1 MTAARLIIWRHGRT
15 AWNATGRYQG
25 QADVPLDDLG
35 RQQAAA
41 AAKMIKELRPTSIIA
56 SDLSRASATAAA
68 LAAETGL
75 TVDYDQRLREIHV
88 GSWEGLTVEQAR
100 EVDPEAVE
108 AVAKGIDVR
117 RSPTGELTSE
127 VAARVAEAFTEI
139 VDRAEDG
146 AVVVATMHGLAGRV
160 GIARFLGIDHTA
172 LGGLR
177 NCAWVILDRHPL
189 GHWYI
194 AQYNLQAA
202 LSVPDDD
209 RVA

>member
-1 MTAARLIIWRHGRT
+1 MTARRLIVWRHGRT
-15 AWNATGRYQG
+15 EWNATGRYQG
-25 QADVPLDDLG
+25 QADIPLDELG
-35 RQQAAA
+35 QRQAAA
-41 AAKMIKELRPTSIIA
+41 AAKMIKDLEPTAIVA
-56 SDLSRASATAAA
+56 SDLSRAAATAQA

-75 TVDYDQRLREIHV
+75 TVVHDQRLREIHV
-88 GSWEGLTVEQAR
+88 GSWEGLTVDQAR
-100 EVDPEAVE
+100 EVDPESVE
-108 AVAKGIDVR
+108 AVAKGLDVR

-127 VAARVAEAFTEI
+127 VAARVAAAFSEI
-139 VDRAEDG
+139 VERADDE

-160 GIARFLGIDHTA
+160 GIAEFLGIDHTA

-194 AQYNLQAA
+194 ANYNLQAE

>member
-1 MTAARLIIWRHGRT
+1 MTARRLIVWRHGRT
-15 AWNATGRYQG
+15 EWNATGRYQG
-25 QADVPLDDLG
+25 QADIPLDDLG

-41 AAKMIKELRPTSIIA
+41 AAKMIKQLQPTAILA
-56 SDLSRASATAAA
+56 SDLCRADATAAA

-75 TVDYDQRLREIHV
+75 AVVHDQRLREIHV

-100 EVDPEAVE
+100 EIDPESVE

-127 VAARVAEAFTEI
+127 VAARVAEAFGEI
-139 VDRAEDG
+139 VERAENE

-160 GIARFLGIDHTA
+160 GIAEFLGVEHTV

-177 NCAWVILDRHPL
+177 NCAWVVLDRHPL

-194 AQYNLQAA
+194 ANYNLQAE
-202 LSVPDDD
+202 LSMPDDD